1 MKRIPREKIKDSP
14 NVWPEPAVRVA
25 LGESIWVET
34 ERYNASNGPI
44 YVEGIAPGDTL
55 VVVIEEIVP
64 VEEGWMNNGGP
75 LREGERVIIPVE
87 GGIAKLPEGIE
98 LPIEPMIGVIGVL
111 PEPAEDVLKRV
122 RTEERGW
129 REVINSPP
137 GKHGG
142 NMDCK
147 EIGIGSRVYLRA
159 RVPGGMLGLA
169 DVHALQGNGELS
181 GTGIELGADIRLRV
195 EKSEELSC
203 EWPLVETE
211 GEIMAVA
218 TARSY
223 ATASKEAFRAL
234 VDVMTGRYGL
244 RFETANLIV
253 CTIGDIR
260 NCSIFMMNDGYLP
273 GTEGKPSG
281 DLTVGAAVRIHGF
294 ETRMHG

>member
-1 MKRIPREKIKDSP
+1 MQRIPRAKIKESP
-14 NVWPEPAVRVA
+14 NVWPEPAARVA

-55 VVVIEEIVP
+55 VAVIEEIVP

-75 LREGERVIIPVE
+75 LRESERVIIPVE
-87 GGIAKLPEGIE
+87 EGIAKLPDGIE

-111 PEPAEDVLKRV
+111 PEPTEAVLKRV
-122 RTEERGW
+122 REQERGW

-147 EIGIGSRVYLRA
+147 EIGIGSRVYFRA
-159 RVPGGMLGLA
+159 QVPGGMLGLA

-181 GTGIELGADIRLRV
+181 GTGIELGSDIRLRF
-195 EKSEELSC
+195 EKSEDLTC

-211 GEIMAVA
+211 HELMAVA
-218 TARSY
+218 TERRY

-234 VDVMTGRYGL
+234 VDVLMQRHDL
-244 RFETANLIV
+244 PFETANLLV

-273 GTEGKPSG
+273 GTEGKAPG
-281 DLTVGAAVRIHGF
+281 DLTVAAVVRKLA
-294 ETRMHG
+294 